1 MAYLRASAGPPIT
14 PEELQTIAHV
24 FGFPLPAEDIDR
36 LSTALRDQLAAV
48 ESLAALDLTDVQPAL
63 QFDPRWH
70 D

>member
-14 PEELQTIAHV
+14 PEELQTIARV
-24 FGFPLPAEDIDR
+24 FGLRLPPEDIDP
-36 LSTALRDQLAAV
+36 LSTALRDQLASV
-48 ESLAALDLTDVQPAL
+48 ETLSSLDLTDVQPVL